1 MKKVIFLLVAM
12 VSVNM
17 AFAQTQV
24 GEVTLPNSLN
34 FSAQELV
41 LNGAGIRKKAMM
53 LKLYS
58 GGLYLPT
65 KSSDAKAIIT
75 SDDTMA
81 IRLVITSSFVS
92 SEAMSEAVKD
102 GFEASTGD
110 NTAPIADEIKSFV
123 SFFSDEIVE
132 GDVFDITN
140 QKGKGVV
147 VYKNNTQL
155 GVIKSAAFKKA
166 LFGIWLGNDPA
177 DSKLKKGMLGN

>member
-1 MKKVIFLLVAM
+1 MKNLIFLVVAL

-17 AFAQTQV
+17 AVAQTQV
-24 GEVTLPNSLN
+24 GEVTLPNTLN
-34 FSAQELV
+34 FNEQELV
-41 LNGAGIRKKAMM
+41 LNGAGIRKKAMV

-65 KSSDAKAIIT
+65 KSSDAKAIIG
-75 SDDTMA
+75 SEDTMA

-92 SEAMSEAVKD
+92 SEAMSEAVAD
-102 GFEASTGD
+102 GFDASTDG
-110 NTAPIADEIKSFV
+110 NTAPMGIQIETFV

-147 VYKNNTQL
+147 VYKNDKEL

-177 DSKLKKGMLGN
+177 DSKLKKGMLGK